1 MKLVRDFIPIIIEK
15 SGGSCKWR
23 YTQSDAEFVSRLV
36 DKMSEET
43 LELVESE
50 NLQDA
55 TEEAGDLYE
64 VFKTLI
70 EHKGVS
76 FDDARAAAR
85 LKRVKR
91 GGFKSG
97 IVLESSSSE

>member
-15 SGGSCKWR
+15 AGGTCEWR
-23 YTQSDAEFVSRLV
+23 YTKSDAEYISRLA
-36 DKMSEET
+36 DKINEET
-43 LELVESE
+43 LELVEAE
-50 NLQDA
+50 TLEEA
-55 TEEAGDLYE
+55 VEEAGDLYE

-76 FDDARAAAR
+76 LEDARAAAR
-85 LKRVKR
+85 VKRVKR

-97 IVLESSSSE
+97 IVLESSSS